1 MDQLEHDGLV
11 GVVFTPEQSEAVRQW
26 VQDRSAQREVIATST
41 RLYLP
46 VYGSMTTLDEGDT
59 VWFDPT
65 SDKPDAFTVERA

>member
-1 MDQLEHDGLV
+1 MDELTRDGLV
-11 GVVFTPEQSEAVRQW
+11 GVLFVPEQSEAVRQW

-65 SDKPDAFTVERA
+65 SDKPDAFTVGRA